1 MSEIK
6 TTKPMIIIKRIYLYY
21 LLSAL
26 LTLVGSK
33 AYAYDLAVAND
44 DGVTIYYNY
53 IIEKTALGVTEGD
66 SVA

>member
-1 MSEIK
+1 M
-6 TTKPMIIIKRIYLYY
+6 KRIYLYY
-21 LLSAL
+21 LLSDL